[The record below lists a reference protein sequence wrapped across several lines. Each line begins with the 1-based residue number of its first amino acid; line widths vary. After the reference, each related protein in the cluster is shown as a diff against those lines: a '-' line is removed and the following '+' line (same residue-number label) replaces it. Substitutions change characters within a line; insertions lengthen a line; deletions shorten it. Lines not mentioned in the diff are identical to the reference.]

1 MRKFTAALLAM
12 GCIVGV
18 TSTYALP
25 VQTNLKKEV
34 VVKAITSKPVE
45 TIGEKEAG
53 KIGNKIA
60 PVGAKYDDTRLVVVG
75 DKAYYQVRYL
85 GENSSFIATIDAYTG
100 KVVTTNQNNAII
112 KDQQTANRVDGSTAY
127 IPHLSEQKAIEIANN
142 QFLHGKTVKNELV
155 KKDGYWVYE
164 VTIQEGDYLS
174 KVYVNPENSQVEQIR
189 TADLAYSNQI
199 GSEVIIDEQKAKN
212 EVEKYIPKDSKYEST
227 TLKIEGGRS
236 YYEVVYTQN
245 GIRIVSKVDVTS
257 GKVVEIA
264 EGSTIKRDPNAEN
277 KVDGNK
283 NYIPTISEVK
293 ASQIASEKLGNGQ
306 VEKTELV
313 QVDGYWVYAV
323 TVKNGE
329 FNSVVYVNPENA
341 KVEQTTSTSIWKP
354 SEEKPVFDPNKPI
367 LDQIKDLIGGKLPEG
382 ALGNGKVTEFELD
395 ADDGKTIAEI
405 TFISGGIEYEFEIDT
420 VTGHIIDM
428 EMEEEDDEDEEDD
441 HHKKPIITPVVKP
454 NKDNTASSS
463 QESKKETSSQV
474 QHDDDDDDEEEDD
487 D

>member
-174 KVYVNPENSQVEQIR
+174 KVYVNPEN
-189 TADLAYSNQI
+189 
-199 GSEVIIDEQKAKN
+199 
-212 EVEKYIPKDSKYEST
+212 
-227 TLKIEGGRS
+227 
-236 YYEVVYTQN
+236 
-245 GIRIVSKVDVTS
+245 
-257 GKVVEIA
+257 
-264 EGSTIKRDPNAEN
+264 
-277 KVDGNK
+277 
-283 NYIPTISEVK
+283 
-293 ASQIASEKLGNGQ
+293 
-306 VEKTELV
+306 
-313 QVDGYWVYAV
+313 
-323 TVKNGE
+323 
-329 FNSVVYVNPENA
+329 A

-395 ADDGKTIAEI
+395 TDDGKTIAEI
-405 TFISGGIEYEFEIDT
+405 TLISGGMEYEFEIDT
-420 VTGHIIDM
+420 VTGQIIDM
-428 EMEEEDDEDEEDD
+428 EMEEEDDEDNNDEN
-441 HHKKPIITPVVKP
+441 HKKPIINPAVKP
-454 NKDNTASSS
+454 NKDTTANSNL
-463 QESKKETSSQV
+463 ESKKETSNQV
-474 QHDDDDDDEEEDD
+474 QNDDDDEEDDDKDEDD